1 MSDLRPQGIP
11 VELGGVE
18 RNFLFTLNV
27 IDQLESQYDMTM
39 LDIFEKAM
47 QKEGFSGTIQ
57 DIVLALLNDE
67 EERTRYE
74 NPDTTLKKTTKQEVG
89 WMVNMENLGKVR
101 IAILRAYGISVP
113 EPEDP
118 NQEGGQQNS

>member
-18 RNFLFTLNV
+18 RHFLFTMNV

-67 EERTRYE
+67 EEITRYG
-74 NPDTTLKKTTKQEVG
+74 NPNTTLKKTTK
-89 WMVNMENLGKVR
+89 
-101 IAILRAYGISVP
+101 
-113 EPEDP
+113 
-118 NQEGGQQNS
+118 